1 MTATPNHAPQPTAS
15 QSYYPVFRWLE
26 PFNAPPSALPLAAA
40 ELCLVRPSKAHRL
53 RWSALFSWCWS
64 VSDYPRLSSLK
75 ERSIKFDTDPPQ
87 HLDARFRLFKTD
99 NLWNFILPDTRLGLL
114 YQVQYSVDNK
124 KGSRGIFPL
133 NDEPLVDSKD
143 AAVHILSHQ
152 KPQQSQFS
160 F

>member
-1 MTATPNHAPQPTAS
+1 MKRLILLMLVS
-15 QSYYPVFRWLE
+15 IG
-26 PFNAPPSALPLAAA
+26 LPAAIFA
-40 ELCLVRPSKAHRL
+40 QRA
-53 RWSALFSWCWS
+53 
-64 VSDYPRLSSLK
+64 
-75 ERSIKFDTDPPQ
+75 SIKFDTDTPQ
-87 HLDARFRLFKTD
+87 RLDAHFRLFKTD
-99 NLWNFILPDTRLGLL
+99 NLWNFLLLDTRLGLL

-124 KGSRGIFPL
+124 KRSRGIFPL

>member
-1 MTATPNHAPQPTAS
+1 M
-15 QSYYPVFRWLE
+15 
-26 PFNAPPSALPLAAA
+26 
-40 ELCLVRPSKAHRL
+40 KRL
-53 RWSALFSWCWS
+53 ILLMWS
-64 VSDYPRLSSLK
+64 VSDYQRLSSLK
-75 ERSIKFDTDPPQ
+75 ERSITFDTDPPQ
-87 HLDARFRLFKTD
+87 RLDARFRLFKTD

-160 F
+160 S

>member
-1 MTATPNHAPQPTAS
+1 MK
-15 QSYYPVFRWLE
+15 RLI
-26 PFNAPPSALPLAAA
+26 LLM
-40 ELCLVRPSKAHRL
+40 LVSIGH
-53 RWSALFSWCWS
+53 
-64 VSDYPRLSSLK
+64 YQRLSSLK

-133 NDEPLVDSKD
+133 NDEPLVDPKD
-143 AAVHILSHQ
+143 AKDARFTFYRTKNHNKINFHSNPARKETENHE
-152 KPQQSQFS
+152 PRTITNS
-160 F
+160 